1 LLLFATQLLPAGVPL
16 DAYCSKIHGSQ
27 SNPARAVLIQSQQ
40 KMTGWSLKPMFM
52 VRLNA
57 KPFYKENY
65 DALIVRISTL
75 YDRVRNRGKAHRGDS
90 SAGGKQAAFVRNT
103 TKYWYVEIRD
113 FWSLISYCLDL
124 KHDLPNSFILTSF
137 CPI

>member
-1 LLLFATQLLPAGVPL
+1 M
-16 DAYCSKIHGSQ
+16 HGSQ
-27 SNPARAVLIQSQQ
+27 SKSARAVLILSPQ

-103 TKYWYVEIRD
+103 TKYWYVKKKKIE
-113 FWSLISYCLDL
+113 
-124 KHDLPNSFILTSF
+124 
-137 CPI
+137 